1 MTALSG
7 PNLYTIPAGQPFVDL
22 LAATLIGECG
32 DDPLQLSKVRIL
44 LPTRRACR
52 SLRDAF
58 LRLGGGRAM
67 LLPRMTPLGDIDE
80 DEAIF
85 ADAAPLAGDSDLA
98 QAPPVP
104 EMRRVL
110 MLSALVREFRVR
122 QGQTPLSAAQS
133 IELARELA
141 HLLDETQNERLDF
154 SRLAGL
160 APETFADHWR
170 QTLQFLEIVT
180 KFWPAALAEE
190 GLVDAVARRNTVIGA
205 QAAAWEA
212 NPPAF
217 PVIAAGS
224 TGSLPATADLLR
236 VVAGLPEG
244 RVVLPGFDREMAAA
258 EARAIGETH
267 PQFGMLR
274 LVDHIGVAP
283 DMVRL
288 WPGAAPEAAQMD
300 RRRLIAE
307 TLRPAETTERW
318 RDLAP
323 PEEAALSGLRL
334 VECPTPQEEAGII
347 AMMLRSEVAVPGRT
361 AALVT
366 PDRALARRVS
376 VLLERWELEV
386 DDSAGQPLASTPAGA
401 FALLLAE
408 AADARFKPVELLALA
423 KHPFAA
429 FGLTPEMFRTR
440 LRQLETGLL
449 RGPAPA
455 KGIAGLRAALRG
467 VKEEKRAPL
476 AETIELLA
484 GPLGDFEAALAAGGD
499 AATIIDAHIAC
510 MEVIATTDGE
520 TGAARIWRGDDGEA
534 LSGFFENL
542 REAAGAFP
550 PIGAGDWSEI
560 LTVLLAGS
568 TVRRRFG
575 AHPRLSILSPM
586 EARLQQ
592 FDFTVLG
599 GLNEQ
604 VWPPANRADPWMSRD
619 MRRQFGLPTADRRV
633 GLAAHDFA
641 QLASQPEVALTR
653 AGRADGSPTVA
664 SRWIVRLDNLLDGF
678 GLKGT
683 LRREERIWLAWHRML
698 DGVSAVTPVT
708 PPAPRPPVAARPT
721 SLSVTRV
728 ETWMRDPYAIY
739 AERILRLKALD
750 PLEAEPGAAE
760 KGTAIHAALE
770 LFTREFP
777 DDLPPRALDRLLEI
791 GAEMFDAL
799 GVRPGVLA
807 FWKPRFGRVAEW
819 YVAHDRERRA
829 AISRS
834 LVEIKGRI
842 QLPSPEG
849 AFTLTCEADRI
860 DIKDDGSAIL
870 IDYKTGSPPKKA
882 EVEAGFAPQ
891 LPLEA
896 AIAARGGFDDL
907 APLEIGTLE
916 YWQLS
921 GGREAGKVQVVAPGN
936 GHDLATIAIDGL
948 TDRIAIFAKE
958 ETPYI
963 SRPYPEH
970 APKYSDY
977 EHLARVA
984 EWSVAENGGEE

>member
-1 MTALSG
+1 MTAAADPG
-7 PNLYTIPAGQPFVDL
+7 IYTIPAGQPFVDL
-22 LAATLIGECG
+22 LAATLLEECG
-32 DDPLQLSKVRIL
+32 DDPLELSRVRIL

-80 DEAIF
+80 DEALF
-85 ADAAPLAGDSDLA
+85 ADAAPLAGDSELA
-98 QAPPVP
+98 QKPPVP
-104 EMRRVL
+104 EIRRVL
-110 MLSALVREFRVR
+110 MLSALVREFRDR
-122 QGQTPLSAAQS
+122 AGQTPLSAAQS
-133 IELARELA
+133 VELARELA

-154 SRLAGL
+154 SGLTGL
-160 APETFADHWR
+160 APENFADHWR
-170 QTLQFLEIVT
+170 DILAFLEIVT
-180 KFWPAALAEE
+180 TFWPAALAEE
-190 GLVDAVARRNTVIGA
+190 GLVDGAIRRTAVIGA

-212 NPPAF
+212 SPPAY

-236 VVAGLPEG
+236 VVAHLPRG
-244 RVVLPGFDREMAAA
+244 RVVLPGFDREIEAV

-267 PQFGMLR
+267 PQYGMLK
-274 LVDHIGVAP
+274 LVDHIGCAP
-283 DMVRL
+283 DRVRL
-288 WPGAAPEAAQMD
+288 WPGAAPEAPAMD

-318 RDLAP
+318 RDLDR
-323 PEEAALSGLRL
+323 PEEGALTGLRL

-347 AMMLRSEVAVPGRT
+347 AMMLRAQVNEPGRT

-408 AADARFKPVELLALA
+408 AADAGFKPVELLALA
-423 KHPFAA
+423 KHPFAS
-429 FGLTPEMFRTR
+429 FGLAPDQFRAR
-440 LRQLETGLL
+440 LRRLEIDLL

-455 KGIAGLRAALRG
+455 PGMAGLRDALRG
-467 VKEEKRAPL
+467 VREEKRPAL
-476 AETIELLA
+476 AETIELVA
-484 GPLGDFEAALAAGGD
+484 GPLGDYERALAEGGD
-499 AATIIDAHIAC
+499 AASVIDAHIAC
-510 MEVIATTDGE
+510 MEAVAATDDE
-520 TGAARIWRGDDGEA
+520 PGAARIWRGDDGEA
-534 LSGFFENL
+534 LSAFFENL
-542 REAAGAFP
+542 REAADRFP
-550 PIGAGDWSEI
+550 AIGPGDWSEI

-653 AGRADGSPTVA
+653 SGRSDGSPTVA

-678 GLKGT
+678 GLKDG
-683 LRREERIWLAWHRML
+683 LRREAGNWLAWYRIMDAQPDL
-698 DGVSAVTPVT
+698 APVA
-708 PPAPRPPVAARPT
+708 PPAPRPPVEARPRA
-721 SLSVTRV
+721 LSVTRV

-739 AERILRLKALD
+739 AERVLRLRALD
-750 PLEAEPGAAE
+750 PLEMEPGAAE

-770 LFTREFP
+770 QFTKEFP
-777 DDLPPRALDRLLEI
+777 DDLPPGALDRLLEI
-791 GAEMFDAL
+791 GEEVFARL

-819 YVAHDRERRA
+819 YVSHDRDRRA
-829 AISRS
+829 EIFGSW
-834 LVEIKGRI
+834 VEVKGRI
-842 QLPSPEG
+842 ELPSPAG
-849 AFTLTCEADRI
+849 GFTLTCEADRI
-860 DIKDDGSAIL
+860 DVLNDGSAVL
-870 IDYKTGSPPKKA
+870 IDYKTGTPPKKS

-896 AIAARGGFDDL
+896 AIAARGGF
-907 APLEIGTLE
+907 PGLEPMPVAMLE

-921 GGREAGKVQVVAPGN
+921 GGREAGKVQVVAQGN
-936 GHDLATIAIDGL
+936 GHDLANTAIDGL
-948 TDRIAIFAKE
+948 TERIALYAKQ
-958 ETPYI
+958 ETPFI

-984 EWSVAENGGEE
+984 EWSVADNGGDE